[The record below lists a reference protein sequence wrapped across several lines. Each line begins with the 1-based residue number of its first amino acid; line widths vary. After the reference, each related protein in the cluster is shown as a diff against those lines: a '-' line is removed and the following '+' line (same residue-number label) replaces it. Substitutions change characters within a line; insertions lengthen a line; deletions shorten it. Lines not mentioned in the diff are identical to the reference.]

1 MRPLL
6 HFFWPA
12 RGCMQKINKIK
23 EKHSC
28 MQIRFLCVAGDTSQ
42 YQYPTI
48 RNWHHLFWQCLA
60 QPIRVSLAFLI
71 WMPSEQ
77 GHVGPWPMRS
87 CMSVSGWA
95 KLGKQGSASF
105 SLTHWLKMSHMYS
118 SYFLWWF
125 KLHCWTLNT
134 CPKYVRTK
142 YFIMIQ
148 LKVKKEGMRL
158 TSLFHVVALYI
169 LS

>member
-6 HFFWPA
+6 IFFWPA
-12 RGCMQKINKIK
+12 RGCMQKIDKIK

-60 QPIRVSLAFLI
+60 QPIRLSLAFLI

-77 GHVGPWPMRS
+77 GHVAPWPMRS

-95 KLGKQGSASF
+95 KIGKQGSAIF
-105 SLTHWLKMSHMYS
+105 LTDSLAQNV
-118 SYFLWWF
+118 SYAQKFCF
-125 KLHCWTLNT
+125 VMIQTTLFNS
-134 CPKYVRTK
+134 KHVSKIWRTK
-142 YFIMIQ
+142 SFIMIR

-158 TSLFHVVALYI
+158 TSLFHVVVLYI

>member
-1 MRPLL
+1 MLVVLGCTHTRPSGRGRWPFSHLTVLNWPRCSLAWTHTRPGLFNLWPVGQMLPLL
-6 HFFWPA
+6 LFFWPA
-12 RGCMQKINKIK
+12 RGCMQKIKKIK

-77 GHVGPWPMRS
+77 GHVAPWPMRS

-95 KLGKQGSASF
+95 KLGKQGSAIF
-105 SLTHWLKMSHMYS
+105 LTESLAQNV
-118 SYFLWWF
+118 SY
-125 KLHCWTLNT
+125 
-134 CPKYVRTK
+134 V
-142 YFIMIQ
+142 Q
-148 LKVKKEGMRL
+148 
-158 TSLFHVVALYI
+158 
-169 LS
+169 